1 MLTPEGVYVFNI
13 LAMGLCNAGDLFE
26 SALRDLLSGLPGVK
40 NIADDSLVFGSTQE
54 EHDANVITFLERCL
68 EIDLHLNPDKVK
80 INCKSMPFFGMVL
93 TASGI
98 KPDPKK
104 VETIKKWPI
113 PQNVTELQSFLGSG
127 NYLSC
132 FIPDLSQSRKLLQA
146 LIKKN
151 SEYVWTT
158 EHDKAFENLK
168 DMVSEDCLIQFYNPN
183 KPLFIE
189 CDASK
194 QGIGCVMLQ
203 PDDSIPADVNNG
215 IPSNLWPVAYAS
227 RSLSEAEQN
236 YANIERELLGVVFS
250 LETFKHF
257 TSGRQTNIITDHKPL
272 TSLFSKCLANT
283 SLRLARMMLCISDY
297 DANVL
302 YQKGSKMFLSDAL
315 SHLSSHNTRQG
326 KQSEIKGL
334 NISVHDV
341 EMDVCETTLDKIH
354 IHSKTDSTLSLVMH
368 YILDGWPGN
377 ANECAEPAQPYF
389 TYWEELTIV
398 DGLLVK
404 GNRIVV
410 PTDMRHDCLE
420 TLHAPHLG
428 LQKTLLRACTSVF
441 LPGMAG
447 DIKAQISNCS
457 ACHKFQTKQPA
468 ETLRNKLP
476 TTQPWTCLTTDIF
489 EYGGKSYIILVNQY
503 S

>member
-1 MLTPEGVYVFNI
+1 MPEGVYVFNV
-13 LAMGLCNAGDLFE
+13 LAMGLCNMGDLFE

-40 NIADDSLVFGSTQE
+40 NIADDILVFGSTQE
-54 EHDANVITFLERCL
+54 EHDANVIRFLERCL

-80 INCKSMPFFGMVL
+80 INYKSVPFFGMVL
-93 TASGI
+93 TANGI

-104 VETIKKWPI
+104 VETIKKWPV
-113 PQNVTELQSFLGSG
+113 PQNVTELQSFLGSV
-127 NYLSC
+127 NYLSR
-132 FIPDLSQSRKLLQA
+132 FIPGLSQLCKPLQA

-151 SEYVWTT
+151 SEYVWTDV
-158 EHDKAFENLK
+158 HDKVFQDLK
-168 DMVSEDCLIQFYNPN
+168 DMVSEDCLIQFYNPH

-194 QGIGCVMLQ
+194 QGIGRVMLQ
-203 PDDSIPADVNNG
+203 PDDNIPTDMNNG
-215 IPSNLWPVAYAS
+215 IPSNLRPVTYVS
-227 RSLSEAEQN
+227 KSLSEAEQN
-236 YANIERELLGVVFS
+236 YAYIERVVFS

-272 TSLFSKCLANT
+272 TSLFSKCLAYT
-283 SLRLARMMLCISDY
+283 SPRLARMMLHISDY
-297 DANVL
+297 NANVL

-341 EMDVCETTLDKIH
+341 EMDVCETTLDKIR
-354 IHSKTDSTLSLVMH
+354 INSKTDSTLGLVMH
-368 YILDGWPGN
+368 YVLDGWPDN

-389 TYWEELTIV
+389 TYREELTIV

-404 GNRIVV
+404 GNKIVI
-410 PTDMRHDCLE
+410 PTEMRHDCLE

-428 LQKTLLRACTSVF
+428 LQKTLLSAHTSVF
-441 LPGMAG
+441 WPGMTA

-457 ACHKFQTKQPA
+457 ACQKFQTKQPV
-468 ETLRNKLP
+468 ETLRNELP
-476 TTQPWTCLTTDIF
+476 TTQPWTCLATDMNGPIT
-489 EYGGKSYIILVNQY
+489 
-503 S
+503 